1 VAEGR
6 LLVYQLSKASYP
18 STKVFVIIEL
28 ISLKITAHYLPVI
41 HMILTDE
48 AGTTEI
54 PMILDGKAPPATD
67 PPNIGSRDYS
77 KQPVAVL
84 AGRGYDLDTVKT
96 FQEACKGKRGIRWLT
111 ADQSVPIP
119 EQAPL
124 GTPEHADHIAGRMK
138 AKLDEL
144 AAKGELQGE
153 GNHLY

>member
-1 VAEGR
+1 
-6 LLVYQLSKASYP
+6 
-18 STKVFVIIEL
+18 
-28 ISLKITAHYLPVI
+28 
-41 HMILTDE
+41 MILTDE
-48 AGTTEI
+48 AGKTEI

-84 AGRGYDLDTVKT
+84 AGRGYGLDTIKT
-96 FQEACKGKRGIRWLT
+96 FQDACKGKRGLRWLT
-111 ADQSVPIP
+111 ADQTVPAPSPGP
-119 EQAPL
+119 EYV
-124 GTPEHADHIAGRMK
+124 DHIVGRVT